1 MDQTIIF
8 IGVSAVCTVSMLFM
22 VYFGKRQTYREEEVL
37 NSVQANEKQKQCL
50 EKFDEPVNKT
60 RKVDDLHLLK
70 NVSSE
75 HIQLLVQDE
84 IFTIKQLRD
93 KIRTKQD
100 ARSYSKKLGI
110 YKNLVEDWVRLGG
123 FSKLH
128 GITQEYIDLLKL
140 NGINTIMDLQNQDP
154 NVLYY
159 QCVRTHNRNA
169 PTLGMIKHWIRA
181 SKNINH
187 SLIDNKISVSS

>member
-1 MDQTIIF
+1 MRF
-8 IGVSAVCTVSMLFM
+8 MIG
-22 VYFGKRQTYREEEVL
+22 
-37 NSVQANEKQKQCL
+37 
-50 EKFDEPVNKT
+50 
-60 RKVDDLHLLK
+60 HLYTCSSLSWSRRRMWS
-70 NVSSE
+70 NDWRLSFLSRRRSSE
-75 HIQLLVQDE
+75 NIQLLINEE
-84 IFTIKQLRD
+84 IYSIKQLRNR
-93 KIRTKQD
+93 IRTQQD
-100 ARSYSKKLGI
+100 AISYSKKLGI
-110 YKNLVEDWVRLGG
+110 YKNLVEDWVRLGE

-187 SLIDNKISVSS
+187 SLIDNKISVSSWLS